1 MTKSDVVVQTSYS
14 ISDSRGV
21 QIAPGEIATVEIDDA
36 MQHRIDAGDVVVI
49 PRADTI
55 DEDSASS
62 DQRTPRAST
71 ARSSSKEN

>member
-36 MQHRIDAGDVVVI
+36 MQHRIDEGDVVVI
-49 PRADTI
+49 PRVDTV
-55 DEDSASS
+55 EGLAPS
-62 DQRTPRAST
+62 DQRKPRAAS
-71 ARSSSKEN
+71 ARQESQE